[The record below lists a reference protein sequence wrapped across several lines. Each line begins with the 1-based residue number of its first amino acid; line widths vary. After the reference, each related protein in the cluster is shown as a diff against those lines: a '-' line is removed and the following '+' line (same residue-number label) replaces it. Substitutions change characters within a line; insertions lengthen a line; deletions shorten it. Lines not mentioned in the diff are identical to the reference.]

1 MNTSTHHLRQIYSV
15 LLLIILYATP
25 SLGQR
30 VFRLR
35 VLSPAEQPVASAS
48 VRVECC
54 RDTIYLG
61 KTDPAGI
68 FTADVPAGCDSLH
81 LWVLA
86 EGYGQ
91 QEHTVALQQG
101 LQYTLRLTE
110 VELGQVEIIASRSSV
125 KTDAE
130 GTTYRISMQGLPP
143 KAKAPLALKR
153 LPGVITR
160 MEEFSLIGARG
171 SATIYVD
178 EVPVDW
184 KLLSTLEAA
193 DIDRVEVRYMDHNSS
208 GEGGAIYIYRK
219 KVEHPVL
226 KGDLDLSGGLLRPSW
241 ILIPSLTLYSR
252 AVDIIANA
260 SVIYNHQHLESH
272 LYRNDRPEL
281 SVYNRSKVLQPGGQI
296 FATAEFS
303 PRLRGTLTYALSG
316 LQSWIN
322 SQVNQQGMMTSGKV
336 REDQMRHA
344 ANLLLAYKLGSN
356 NRLLLKSY
364 GAWMLG
370 NDTDLRGT
378 ADRINSRDGLA
389 EIAYEHNQLSL
400 LGLTHRLGVGFG
412 GRLGRNSL
420 HDGLAPYR
428 NRQLRAYV
436 RDNVSLLED
445 LSLYFILTG
454 QWGEYGRDRLY
465 SYSAFTPSLSLS
477 YELGGYTIGLRY
489 GHSVQHPDAD
499 LLSPRVFYRNE
510 LEQRQGNPHLGPQ
523 YTDNWALSLS
533 KQFGRHSLS
542 LKSTYW
548 HASDLISS
556 VYTNQPNVLTYGN
569 AGIGDE
575 LSTTLNYS
583 TALLSNQLSLNLY
596 VGATYA
602 DYRLTPSYRARALS
616 YGTRGWSLEWGG
628 SVNYYHPK
636 GWLASLDLSA
646 DGLSRSLSYQQ
657 EEEPQLMLL
666 LQKSFFA
673 GKLDVSVEVG
683 APFGWGER
691 RTETT
696 FLRGIVQ
703 RKETRIS
710 QSNVSLGLTYHFGGE
725 AKRPMKALTT
735 SPLSLDDVKRSDL

>member
-1 MNTSTHHLRQIYSV
+1 MFYM
-15 LLLIILYATP
+15 LLLVILYTTP

-35 VLSPAEQPVASAS
+35 VLSPTEQPVASAS

-68 FTADVPAGCDSLH
+68 FTADVPAGCDSLL

-178 EVPVDW
+178 EVPVDL
-184 KLLSTLEAA
+184 KFLSTLEAA
-193 DIDRVEVRYMDHNSS
+193 DIDRVEVRYLDHNSS

-219 KVEHPVL
+219 KAEHPVL

-241 ILIPSLTLYSR
+241 MLTPSLTLYSR
-252 AVDIIANA
+252 AVDII
-260 SVIYNHQHLESH
+260 
-272 LYRNDRPEL
+272 YRNDHPEL

-303 PRLRGTLTYALSG
+303 PRLRGTLTYAHFG
-316 LQSWIN
+316 LQSWHN
-322 SQVNQQGMMTSGKV
+322 SQVKQQGMVTSGKV

-364 GAWMLG
+364 GSWMLG
-370 NDTDLRGT
+370 NDTDLRGMV
-378 ADRINSRDGLA
+378 DRINSRDVLA

-412 GRLGRNSL
+412 GRLGRNNL
-420 HDGLAPYR
+420 YDGLAPYR

-436 RDNVSLLED
+436 RDNVSLLEH

-548 HASDLISS
+548 HASDLITSI
-556 VYTNQPNVLTYGN
+556 YTNQPNVLTYGN

-602 DYRLTPSYRARALS
+602 DYRLAPSYRARALS

-646 DGLSRSLSYQQ
+646 DGLSRSLSHQQ

-666 LQKSFFA
+666 LQRSFFA
-673 GKLDVSVEVG
+673 GKLDVSIEVW

-691 RTETT
+691 MTETT

-703 RKETRIS
+703 RKETRTS
-710 QSNVSLGLTYHFGGE
+710 LSNVSLGLTCHFGGE

>member
-1 MNTSTHHLRQIYSV
+1 MSTHHVRP
-15 LLLIILYATP
+15 LLLILLALCLYVTP

-35 VLSPAEQPVASAS
+35 VLSPIEQPVASAS

-54 RDTIYLG
+54 HDTIYLG

-143 KAKAPLALKR
+143 KAKASLALKR

-160 MEEFSLIGARG
+160 MGEFSLIGARG

-178 EVPVDW
+178 EVPVDS

-219 KVEHPVL
+219 KAEHPVL

-364 GAWMLG
+364 GSWMLG

>member
-1 MNTSTHHLRQIYSV
+1 MSTHHVRP
-15 LLLIILYATP
+15 LLLILLALCLYVTP

-35 VLSPAEQPVASAS
+35 VLSPIEQPVASAS

-54 RDTIYLG
+54 HDTIYLG
-61 KTDPAGI
+61 KTDLAGI

-219 KVEHPVL
+219 KAEHPVL
-226 KGDLDLSGGLLRPSW
+226 KGDFDLSGGLLRPSW

-364 GAWMLG
+364 GSWMLG
-370 NDTDLRGT
+370 NDTDLRGM

-412 GRLGRNSL
+412 GRLGRNNL
-420 HDGLAPYR
+420 YDGLAPYR

-436 RDNVSLLED
+436 RDNVSLLEA

-454 QWGEYGRDRLY
+454 QWGGYGRRRLH
-465 SYSAFTPSLSLS
+465 SYSAITPSLSLS

-489 GHSVQHPDAD
+489 GHSVQHPDAG
-499 LLSPRVFYRNE
+499 LLPPRVF
-510 LEQRQGNPHLGPQ
+510 
-523 YTDNWALSLS
+523 
-533 KQFGRHSLS
+533 
-542 LKSTYW
+542 
-548 HASDLISS
+548 
-556 VYTNQPNVLTYGN
+556 
-569 AGIGDE
+569 
-575 LSTTLNYS
+575 
-583 TALLSNQLSLNLY
+583 
-596 VGATYA
+596 
-602 DYRLTPSYRARALS
+602 
-616 YGTRGWSLEWGG
+616 
-628 SVNYYHPK
+628 
-636 GWLASLDLSA
+636 
-646 DGLSRSLSYQQ
+646 
-657 EEEPQLMLL
+657 
-666 LQKSFFA
+666 
-673 GKLDVSVEVG
+673 
-683 APFGWGER
+683 
-691 RTETT
+691 
-696 FLRGIVQ
+696 
-703 RKETRIS
+703 
-710 QSNVSLGLTYHFGGE
+710 
-725 AKRPMKALTT
+725 
-735 SPLSLDDVKRSDL
+735 

>member
-1 MNTSTHHLRQIYSV
+1 MSTHYTRFI
-15 LLLIILYATP
+15 LLFFLVVGLYTIP
-25 SLGQR
+25 TLGQR

-35 VLSPAEQPVASAS
+35 VLSSAEQPVVSAS

-143 KAKAPLALKR
+143 KAKASLALKR

-160 MEEFSLIGARG
+160 MGEFSLIGARG

-178 EVPVDW
+178 EVPVDS

-219 KVEHPVL
+219 KAERPVL
-226 KGDLDLSGGLLRPSW
+226 KGDLELSGGLLYPSW
-241 ILIPSLTLYSR
+241 TLTPGLTLYSR

-260 SVIYNHQHLESH
+260 SATYSHQHPEFH
-272 LYRNDRPEL
+272 VYRNDRPEL
-281 SVYNRSKVLQPGGQI
+281 SISNRAKALQSGAQL
-296 FATAEFS
+296 FATTELT
-303 PRLRGTLTYALSG
+303 PRLRGTLTYAHFG
-316 LQSWIN
+316 IQSWLK
-322 SQVNQQGMMTSGKV
+322 SHVNQQGVVTSGRI
-336 REDQMRHA
+336 RENQMSHA
-344 ANLLLAYKLGSN
+344 VNLLLAYKLGSN

-370 NDTDLRGT
+370 NDTDLRGM
-378 ADRINSRDGLA
+378 ADRVNSRDALA
-389 EIAYEHNQLSL
+389 EIAYEHNEASL

-412 GRLGRNSL
+412 GRLGRNNL
-420 HDGLAPYR
+420 YDGLAPYR

-465 SYSAFTPSLSLS
+465 SYSTFTPSLSLS

-489 GHSVQHPDAD
+489 GHSVQHPSAD

-542 LKSTYW
+542 LKGTYW

-556 VYTNQPNVLTYGN
+556 LYTNQPNVLTYGN
-569 AGIGDE
+569 AGIGDM

-602 DYRLTPSYRARALS
+602 DYRLAPSYRARALT

-646 DGLSRSLSYQQ
+646 DGLSRSLSHQQ
-657 EEEPQLMLL
+657 EREPLLMLL

-673 GKLDVSVEVG
+673 GKLDVN
-683 APFGWGER
+683 
-691 RTETT
+691 
-696 FLRGIVQ
+696 L
-703 RKETRIS
+703 K
-710 QSNVSLGLTYHFGGE
+710 
-725 AKRPMKALTT
+725 
-735 SPLSLDDVKRSDL
+735 

>member
-15 LLLIILYATP
+15 LLLVILYATP

-68 FTADVPAGCDSLH
+68 FTAGVSAGCDSLH

-178 EVPVDW
+178 EVPVDS

-219 KVEHPVL
+219 KAEHPVL

-241 ILIPSLTLYSR
+241 MLIPSLTLYSR

-260 SVIYNHQHLESH
+260 SVVYNHQHLESH
-272 LYRNDRPEL
+272 LYRNDHPEL
-281 SVYNRSKVLQPGGQI
+281 SVNNRSKVLQTGGQV

-303 PRLRGTLTYALSG
+303 PRLRGTLTYALFG

-322 SQVNQQGMMTSGKV
+322 SQVNQQGMVTSGKV

-364 GAWMLG
+364 GSWMLG
-370 NDTDLRGT
+370 NDTDLRGM
-378 ADRINSRDGLA
+378 ADRINSRDVLA

-412 GRLGRNSL
+412 GRLGRNNL
-420 HDGLAPYR
+420 YDGLAPYR

-523 YTDNWALSLS
+523 YANNWALSLS
-533 KQFGRHSLS
+533 KQFGRHLLS

-548 HASDLISS
+548 PQTSS
-556 VYTNQPNVLTYGN
+556 L
-569 AGIGDE
+569 
-575 LSTTLNYS
+575 
-583 TALLSNQLSLNLY
+583 
-596 VGATYA
+596 
-602 DYRLTPSYRARALS
+602 
-616 YGTRGWSLEWGG
+616 
-628 SVNYYHPK
+628 
-636 GWLASLDLSA
+636 
-646 DGLSRSLSYQQ
+646 RSI
-657 EEEPQLMLL
+657 
-666 LQKSFFA
+666 
-673 GKLDVSVEVG
+673 
-683 APFGWGER
+683 R
-691 RTETT
+691 
-696 FLRGIVQ
+696 
-703 RKETRIS
+703 
-710 QSNVSLGLTYHFGGE
+710 
-725 AKRPMKALTT
+725 T
-735 SPLSLDDVKRSDL
+735 SPMCLPMGMLG

>member
-1 MNTSTHHLRQIYSV
+1 MSTHHVRP
-15 LLLIILYATP
+15 LLLILLALCLYVTP

-35 VLSPAEQPVASAS
+35 VLSPIEQPVASAS

-54 RDTIYLG
+54 HDTIYLG

-219 KVEHPVL
+219 KAEHPVL

-281 SVYNRSKVLQPGGQI
+281 SVYNRSKVLQPGGQV

-364 GAWMLG
+364 GSWMLG
-370 NDTDLRGT
+370 NDTDLRGMV
-378 ADRINSRDGLA
+378 DRINSRDVLA

-602 DYRLTPSYRARALS
+602 DYRLTLSYRARALS

-646 DGLSRSLSYQQ
+646 DGLSRSLSHQQ

-673 GKLDVSVEVG
+673 GKLDVSIEVT

>member
-1 MNTSTHHLRQIYSV
+1 MSTHHVRP
-15 LLLIILYATP
+15 LLLILLALCLYVTP

-35 VLSPAEQPVASAS
+35 VLSPIEQPVASAS

-61 KTDPAGI
+61 KTDPTGI

-91 QEHTVALQQG
+91 QEHTVTLQQG

-125 KTDAE
+125 KTDA

-143 KAKAPLALKR
+143 KAKAALALKR

-178 EVPVDW
+178 EVPVDS

-193 DIDRVEVRYMDHNSS
+193 DIDRVEVRYLDHNSS

-219 KVEHPVL
+219 KAERPVL
-226 KGDLDLSGGLLRPSW
+226 KGDLELSGGLLYPSW
-241 ILIPSLTLYSR
+241 TLTPCLTLYSR

-260 SVIYNHQHLESH
+260 SATYSHQHPEFH
-272 LYRNDRPEL
+272 VYRNDRPEL
-281 SVYNRSKVLQPGGQI
+281 SISNRAKALQSGAQL
-296 FATAEFS
+296 FATTELT
-303 PRLRGTLTYALSG
+303 PRLRGTLTYAHLG
-316 LQSWIN
+316 IQSWLK
-322 SQVNQQGMMTSGKV
+322 SHVNQQGVVTSGRI
-336 REDQMRHA
+336 RENQMSHA
-344 ANLLLAYKLGSN
+344 VNLLLAYKLGSN

-364 GAWMLG
+364 GLWMLG
-370 NDTDLRGT
+370 NDTDLRGM
-378 ADRINSRDGLA
+378 ADRVNSRDALA
-389 EIAYEHNQLSL
+389 EIAYEHNEASL

-412 GRLGRNSL
+412 GRLGRNNL
-420 HDGLAPYR
+420 YDGLAPYR

-465 SYSAFTPSLSLS
+465 SYSTFTPSLSLS

-489 GHSVQHPDAD
+489 GHSVQHPSAD

-556 VYTNQPNVLTYGN
+556 LYTNQPNVLTYGN
-569 AGIGDE
+569 AGIGDM

-602 DYRLTPSYRARALS
+602 DYRLAPSYRARALT

-646 DGLSRSLSYQQ
+646 DGLSRSLSHQQ
-657 EEEPQLMLL
+657 EREPLLMLL

-673 GKLDVSVEVG
+673 GKLDVNLNMM

-691 RTETT
+691 MTETT

-703 RKETRIS
+703 RKETR
-710 QSNVSLGLTYHFGGE
+710 
-725 AKRPMKALTT
+725 T
-735 SPLSLDDVKRSDL
+735 SLSLMCL

>member
-1 MNTSTHHLRQIYSV
+1 MSTHHVRP
-15 LLLIILYATP
+15 LLLILLALCLYVTP

-35 VLSPAEQPVASAS
+35 VLSPIEQPVASAS

-61 KTDPAGI
+61 KTDPTGI

-91 QEHTVALQQG
+91 QEHTVTLQQG

-143 KAKAPLALKR
+143 KAKAALALKR

-178 EVPVDW
+178 EVPVDS

-193 DIDRVEVRYMDHNSS
+193 DIDRVEVRYLDHNSS

-219 KVEHPVL
+219 KAERPVL
-226 KGDLDLSGGLLRPSW
+226 KGDLELSGGLLYPSW
-241 ILIPSLTLYSR
+241 TLTPSLTLYSR

-260 SVIYNHQHLESH
+260 SATYSHQHPEFH
-272 LYRNDRPEL
+272 VYRNDRPEL
-281 SVYNRSKVLQPGGQI
+281 SISNRAKALQSGAQL
-296 FATAEFS
+296 FATTELT
-303 PRLRGTLTYALSG
+303 PRLRGTLTYAHLG
-316 LQSWIN
+316 IQSWLK
-322 SQVNQQGMMTSGKV
+322 SHVNQQGVVTSGRI
-336 REDQMRHA
+336 RENQMSHA
-344 ANLLLAYKLGSN
+344 VNLLLAYKLGSN

-364 GAWMLG
+364 GLWMLG
-370 NDTDLRGT
+370 NDTDLRGM
-378 ADRINSRDGLA
+378 ADRVNSRDALA
-389 EIAYEHNQLSL
+389 EIAYEHNEASL

-412 GRLGRNSL
+412 GRLGRNNL
-420 HDGLAPYR
+420 YDGLAPYR

-465 SYSAFTPSLSLS
+465 SYSTFTPSLSLS

-489 GHSVQHPDAD
+489 GHSVQHPSAD

-556 VYTNQPNVLTYGN
+556 LYTNQPNVLTYGN
-569 AGIGDE
+569 AGIGDM

-602 DYRLTPSYRARALS
+602 DYRLAPSYRARALT

-646 DGLSRSLSYQQ
+646 DGLSRSLSHQQ
-657 EEEPQLMLL
+657 EREPLLMLL

-673 GKLDVSVEVG
+673 GKLDVNLNMM

-691 RTETT
+691 MTETT

-703 RKETRIS
+703 RKETR
-710 QSNVSLGLTYHFGGE
+710 
-725 AKRPMKALTT
+725 T
-735 SPLSLDDVKRSDL
+735 SLSLMCL

>member
-1 MNTSTHHLRQIYSV
+1 MSTHHVRP
-15 LLLIILYATP
+15 LLLILLALCLYVTP

-35 VLSPAEQPVASAS
+35 VLSPIEQPVASAS

-61 KTDPAGI
+61 KTDPTGI

-91 QEHTVALQQG
+91 QEHTVTLQQG

-143 KAKAPLALKR
+143 KAKAALALKR

-178 EVPVDW
+178 EVPVDS

-193 DIDRVEVRYMDHNSS
+193 DIDRVEVRYLDHNSS

-219 KVEHPVL
+219 KAERPVL
-226 KGDLDLSGGLLRPSW
+226 KGDLELSGGLLYPSW
-241 ILIPSLTLYSR
+241 TLTPSLTLCSR

-260 SVIYNHQHLESH
+260 SATYSHQHPEFH
-272 LYRNDRPEL
+272 VYRNDRPEL
-281 SVYNRSKVLQPGGQI
+281 SISNRAKALQSGAQL
-296 FATAEFS
+296 FATTELT
-303 PRLRGTLTYALSG
+303 PRLRGTLTYAHLG
-316 LQSWIN
+316 IQSWLK
-322 SQVNQQGMMTSGKV
+322 SHVNQQGVVTSGRI
-336 REDQMRHA
+336 RENQMSHA
-344 ANLLLAYKLGSN
+344 VNLLLAYKLGSN

-364 GAWMLG
+364 GLWMLG
-370 NDTDLRGT
+370 NDTDLRGM
-378 ADRINSRDGLA
+378 ADRVNSRDALA
-389 EIAYEHNQLSL
+389 EIAYEHNEASL

-412 GRLGRNSL
+412 GRLGRNNL
-420 HDGLAPYR
+420 YDGLAPYR

-465 SYSAFTPSLSLS
+465 SYSTFTPSLSLS

-489 GHSVQHPDAD
+489 GHSVQHPSAD

-556 VYTNQPNVLTYGN
+556 LYTNQPNVLTYGN
-569 AGIGDE
+569 AGIGDM

-602 DYRLTPSYRARALS
+602 DYRLAPSYRARALT

-646 DGLSRSLSYQQ
+646 DGLSRSLSHQQ
-657 EEEPQLMLL
+657 EREPLLMLL

-673 GKLDVSVEVG
+673 GTLDVNLNMM

-691 RTETT
+691 MTETT

-703 RKETRIS
+703 RKETRTS
-710 QSNVSLGLTYHFGGE
+710 LSNVSLGLTYHFGGE
-725 AKRPMKALTT
+725 VKRPMKALTT

>member
-1 MNTSTHHLRQIYSV
+1 MV
-15 LLLIILYATP
+15 
-25 SLGQR
+25 
-30 VFRLR
+30 
-35 VLSPAEQPVASAS
+35 
-48 VRVECC
+48 
-54 RDTIYLG
+54 
-61 KTDPAGI
+61 
-68 FTADVPAGCDSLH
+68 
-81 LWVLA
+81 
-86 EGYGQ
+86 
-91 QEHTVALQQG
+91 
-101 LQYTLRLTE
+101 
-110 VELGQVEIIASRSSV
+110 
-125 KTDAE
+125 
-130 GTTYRISMQGLPP
+130 
-143 KAKAPLALKR
+143 
-153 LPGVITR
+153 
-160 MEEFSLIGARG
+160 
-171 SATIYVD
+171 
-178 EVPVDW
+178 
-184 KLLSTLEAA
+184 
-193 DIDRVEVRYMDHNSS
+193 
-208 GEGGAIYIYRK
+208 
-219 KVEHPVL
+219 
-226 KGDLDLSGGLLRPSW
+226 
-241 ILIPSLTLYSR
+241 
-252 AVDIIANA
+252 
-260 SVIYNHQHLESH
+260 
-272 LYRNDRPEL
+272 
-281 SVYNRSKVLQPGGQI
+281 
-296 FATAEFS
+296 
-303 PRLRGTLTYALSG
+303 
-316 LQSWIN
+316 
-322 SQVNQQGMMTSGKV
+322 TSGKV

-364 GAWMLG
+364 GSWMLG
-370 NDTDLRGT
+370 NDTDLRGM
-378 ADRINSRDGLA
+378 ADRINSRDVLA
-389 EIAYEHNQLSL
+389 EIAYEHNEVSL

-420 HDGLAPYR
+420 YDGLAPYR

-646 DGLSRSLSYQQ
+646 DGLSRSLSHQQ
-657 EEEPQLMLL
+657 EREPQLMLL

-673 GKLDVSVEVG
+673 GKLDVSIEAR

-691 RTETT
+691 MTETT

-725 AKRPMKALTT
+725 VKRPMKALTT

>member
-1 MNTSTHHLRQIYSV
+1 MSTHHVRP
-15 LLLIILYATP
+15 LLLILLALCLYATP

-35 VLSPAEQPVASAS
+35 VLSPIEQPVASAS

-54 RDTIYLG
+54 HDTIYLG

-219 KVEHPVL
+219 KAEHPVL

-260 SVIYNHQHLESH
+260 SIIYNHQHLESH

-364 GAWMLG
+364 GSWMLG
-370 NDTDLRGT
+370 NDTDLRGMV
-378 ADRINSRDGLA
+378 DRINSRDVLA

-400 LGLTHRLGVGFG
+400 LGLTYRLGVGFG

-646 DGLSRSLSYQQ
+646 DGLSRSLSHQQ

-673 GKLDVSVEVG
+673 GKLDVSIEVT

>member
-1 MNTSTHHLRQIYSV
+1 MSTHHVRP
-15 LLLIILYATP
+15 LLLILLALCLYVTP

-35 VLSPAEQPVASAS
+35 VLAPTEQPVASAS

-68 FTADVPAGCDSLH
+68 FTAGVPAGCDSLH

-91 QEHTVALQQG
+91 QEHNVALQQG

-219 KVEHPVL
+219 KAEHPVL

-364 GAWMLG
+364 GSWMLS
-370 NDTDLRGT
+370 NDTDLRGMV
-378 ADRINSRDGLA
+378 DRVNSRDVLA
-389 EIAYEHNQLSL
+389 EIAYEHNEASL

-412 GRLGRNSL
+412 GRLGSNNL
-420 HDGLAPYR
+420 YDGLAPYR

-489 GHSVQHPDAD
+489 GHSVQHPSAD

-596 VGATYA
+596 IGATYA

-646 DGLSRSLSYQQ
+646 DGLSRSLSHQQ

-673 GKLDVSVEVG
+673 GKLDVSIEVT

>member
-1 MNTSTHHLRQIYSV
+1 MSTHHVRP
-15 LLLIILYATP
+15 LLLILLALCLYVTP

-35 VLSPAEQPVASAS
+35 VLSPIEQPVASAS

-143 KAKAPLALKR
+143 KAKASLALKR

-160 MEEFSLIGARG
+160 MGEFSLIGARG

-178 EVPVDW
+178 EVPVDS

-219 KVEHPVL
+219 KAERPVL
-226 KGDLDLSGGLLRPSW
+226 KGDLELSGGLLYPSW
-241 ILIPSLTLYSR
+241 TLTPSLTLYSR

-260 SVIYNHQHLESH
+260 SATYSHQHPEFH
-272 LYRNDRPEL
+272 VYRNDRPEL
-281 SVYNRSKVLQPGGQI
+281 SISNRAKALQSGAQL
-296 FATAEFS
+296 FATTELT
-303 PRLRGTLTYALSG
+303 PRLRGTLTYAHFG
-316 LQSWIN
+316 IQSWLK
-322 SQVNQQGMMTSGKV
+322 SHVNQQGVVTSGRI
-336 REDQMRHA
+336 RENQMSHA
-344 ANLLLAYKLGSN
+344 VNLLLAYKLGSN

-370 NDTDLRGT
+370 NDTDLRGM
-378 ADRINSRDGLA
+378 ADRVNSRDALA
-389 EIAYEHNQLSL
+389 EIAYEHNEASL

-412 GRLGRNSL
+412 GRLGRNNL
-420 HDGLAPYR
+420 YDGLAPYR

-465 SYSAFTPSLSLS
+465 SYSTFTPSLSLS

-489 GHSVQHPDAD
+489 GHSVQHPSAD

-556 VYTNQPNVLTYGN
+556 LYTNQPNVLTYGN
-569 AGIGDE
+569 AGIGDM

-602 DYRLTPSYRARALS
+602 DYRLAPSYRARALT
-616 YGTRGWSLEWGG
+616 YGTRGWSLEW
-628 SVNYYHPK
+628 
-636 GWLASLDLSA
+636 
-646 DGLSRSLSYQQ
+646 
-657 EEEPQLMLL
+657 
-666 LQKSFFA
+666 
-673 GKLDVSVEVG
+673 VG
-683 APFGWGER
+683 
-691 RTETT
+691 
-696 FLRGIVQ
+696 V
-703 RKETRIS
+703 
-710 QSNVSLGLTYHFGGE
+710 
-725 AKRPMKALTT
+725 
-735 SPLSLDDVKRSDL
+735 

>member
-1 MNTSTHHLRQIYSV
+1 MSTHHVRP
-15 LLLIILYATP
+15 LLILLALCLYVTP

-35 VLSPAEQPVASAS
+35 VLSPIEQPVASAS

-54 RDTIYLG
+54 HDTIYLG
-61 KTDPAGI
+61 KTDLAGI

-219 KVEHPVL
+219 KAEHPVL
-226 KGDLDLSGGLLRPSW
+226 KGDFDLSGGLLRPSW

-364 GAWMLG
+364 GSWMLG
-370 NDTDLRGT
+370 NDTDLRGM

-412 GRLGRNSL
+412 GRLGRNNL
-420 HDGLAPYR
+420 YDGLAPYR

-575 LSTTLNYS
+575 LSPTLNYS

-646 DGLSRSLSYQQ
+646 DGLSRSLSHQQ

-673 GKLDVSVEVG
+673 GKLDVSIEVT

>member
-1 MNTSTHHLRQIYSV
+1 MSTHHVRP
-15 LLLIILYATP
+15 LLLILLALCLYVTP

-35 VLSPAEQPVASAS
+35 VLSPIEQPVASAS

-54 RDTIYLG
+54 HDTIYLG
-61 KTDPAGI
+61 KTDLAGI

-219 KVEHPVL
+219 KAEHPVL
-226 KGDLDLSGGLLRPSW
+226 KGDFDLSGGLLRPSW

-260 SVIYNHQHLESH
+260 SVVYNHQYPESH
-272 LYRNDRPEL
+272 LYRNDHREL
-281 SVYNRSKVLQPGGQI
+281 SVNNRSKVLQTGGQV

-303 PRLRGTLTYALSG
+303 PHLRGTLTYALSG
-316 LQSWIN
+316 LQSRIN
-322 SQVNQQGMMTSGKV
+322 SQVNQQGMVTSGKV

-344 ANLLLAYKLGSN
+344 ANLLLAYKLGTN

-364 GAWMLG
+364 GTWMLS
-370 NDTDLRGT
+370 NDTDLRGM
-378 ADRINSRDGLA
+378 ADRINSRDVLA
-389 EIAYEHNQLSL
+389 EIAYEHNEVSL

-420 HDGLAPYR
+420 YDGLAPYR

-646 DGLSRSLSYQQ
+646 DGLSRSLSHQQ

-673 GKLDVSVEVG
+673 GKLDVSIEAR

-691 RTETT
+691 MTETT

-703 RKETRIS
+703 RKETHTS
-710 QSNVSLGLTYHFGGE
+710 LSNVSLGLTYHFGGE